1 MADETKQDINRQV
14 RELKAAGAEKIY
26 LEYEHGDSKVKDQQ
40 KAMLTAAEA
49 GDTIITLEVPRLARS
64 TQQLCEIIERVREKH
79 LRLVIVGSITLDCR
93 SGQADPMS
101 EAFLQM
107 AGVFSQLELAMIRS
121 RVRSG
126 MENARAK
133 GRQIGRPQVS
143 KEDIPAAFLRHY
155 PAHKN
160 GQLNISE
167 LARVCDISRT
177 TVYKYIGL
185 LEAYKTG
192 SRVAP

>member
-1 MADETKQDINRQV
+1 MIYGYARCSTNETKQDINRQV
-14 RELKAAGAEKIY
+14 RELKEAGAEEIF
-26 LEYEHGDSKVKDQQ
+26 LEYEHGDSKIKDQQ
-40 KAMLTAAEA
+40 RSMFAQAQA

-64 TQQLCEIIERVREKH
+64 TQQLCEIIDIVREKH

-93 SGQADPMS
+93 DGQADPMS

-126 MENARAK
+126 MANARAK
-133 GRQIGRPQVS
+133 GKQIGRPQVS
-143 KEDIPAAFLRHY
+143 KEDIPASFLRHY
-155 PAHKN
+155 VAYKTK
-160 GQLNISE
+160 QLNVSE

-177 TVYKYIGL
+177 TAYKYIGL
-185 LEAYKTG
+185 LEK
-192 SRVAP
+192 

>member
-1 MADETKQDINRQV
+1 MIYGYARCSTNESKQDINRQIK
-14 RELKAAGAEKIY
+14 ELKAAGADEVIF
-26 LEYEHGDSKVKDQQ
+26 EYEHGDARTKKELNLLLELAQ
-40 KAMLTAAEA
+40 A
-49 GDTIITLEVPRLARS
+49 GDTIITLEVSRLSRS
-64 TQQLCEIIERVREKH
+64 TQQLCELIDIIREKR
-79 LRLVIVGSITLDCR
+79 LRLVIMGSITIDCR
-93 SGQADPMS
+93 EGKADPMS

-185 LEAYKTG
+185 LE
-192 SRVAP
+192 V